1 MILQNTVIENN
12 QTVKRAEFLILKGW
26 KLTLIKTKPRSYEN
40 KICIVMLARNLAR
53 SSLNNDPEKSSRQNF
68 ILFFCSKIFSLTL
81 NSN

>member
-12 QTVKRAEFLILKGW
+12 LTEKRADFLILKGW
-26 KLTLIKTKPRSYEN
+26 ILSNTKPRSYEN

-68 ILFFCSKIFSLTL
+68 IFFLFQNF
-81 NSN
+81 